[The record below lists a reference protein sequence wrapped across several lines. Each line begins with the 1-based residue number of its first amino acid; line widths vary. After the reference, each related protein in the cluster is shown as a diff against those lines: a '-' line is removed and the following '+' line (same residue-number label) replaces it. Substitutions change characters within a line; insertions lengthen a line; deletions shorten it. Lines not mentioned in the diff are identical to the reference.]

1 MIFAG
6 AIVNALAIIVGGLLG
21 MVLTFIPE
29 HIKDAIMK
37 IQGVFIIA
45 MGIQMV
51 VGATDI
57 LTTLI
62 SLIIGVV
69 VGEVIQLEKQLN
81 RMGHLLEYKLGDKHG
96 GNISQGLI
104 SGMLIFIVGAMG
116 IVGGLD
122 AGLRGNNDVLYTKSA
137 MDFFIALVMT
147 AAYGRGVIFSG
158 IPTFIYTALIIIS
171 ARLIAAFIP
180 EGTLNLMIDQ
190 VSATGGVILLAIGLN
205 MLNVTAMRVGNMIPA
220 IFIGMILVW
229 MISFF

>member
-6 AIVNALAIIVGGLLG
+6 ALVNSLAILIGGVLG

-29 HIKDAIMK
+29 NIKDAIMK
-37 IQGVFIIA
+37 IQGLFIIT

-51 VGATDI
+51 VTATDI

-62 SLIIGVV
+62 SLIVGVV
-69 VGEVIQLEKQLN
+69 IGEIIQLEKQLN
-81 RMGHLLEYKLGDKHG
+81 RMGHMLELRLGDKHG

-122 AGLRGNNDVLYTKSA
+122 AGLRGNNDVLYTKAA

-147 AAYGRGVIFSG
+147 AAYGRGVIFSSV
-158 IPTFIYTALIIIS
+158 PTFIYLVIIVLS
-171 ARLIAAFIP
+171 ARLIATFIP
-180 EGTLNLMIDQ
+180 QGTLDMMIDQ

-205 MLNVTAMRVGNMIPA
+205 MLNVTQMRVGNMIPA

-229 MISFF
+229 LLTFF